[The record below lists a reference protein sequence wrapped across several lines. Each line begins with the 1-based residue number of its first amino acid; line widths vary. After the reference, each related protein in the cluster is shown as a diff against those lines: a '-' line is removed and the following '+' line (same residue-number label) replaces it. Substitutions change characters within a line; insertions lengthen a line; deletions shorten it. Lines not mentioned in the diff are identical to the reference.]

1 MEFQA
6 DCKPVLLIPNE
17 ITGLVRLPVWP
28 LIMLISRSG
37 FPGHLKYGSIVGTV
51 FRPHTM
57 PVFFLILTCAFWG
70 LSFPVVKALHLEQAA
85 RLPGATSQ
93 FLSAW
98 MQVARFGVAA
108 LLLLPFVARDARPTR
123 LELRQGLWIAL
134 WGGLGMGI
142 QADGLAHTD
151 ASISAF
157 LTQAYC
163 IFLPLWACLKHRKAP
178 GARVILA
185 TVLVLTGG
193 AILSGMRLE
202 HLRLGRGEL
211 ETILAAFLFTF
222 QILLLEDPKYAETRG
237 MPVTFV
243 MFVGITALFLP
254 ITAVLARHPADCLL
268 AGASWQ
274 ALVMILFLAS
284 FCSVVAYLLM
294 NIWQPRVPA
303 TEAGLIYTTE
313 PVFTAI
319 YVVFLP
325 GLLSTLINSSY
336 QNETIT
342 QSLLI
347 GGSLIIAANVLMQWK
362 RKAHPPA
369 VAPVQ

>member
-1 MEFQA
+1 
-6 DCKPVLLIPNE
+6 
-17 ITGLVRLPVWP
+17 
-28 LIMLISRSG
+28 
-37 FPGHLKYGSIVGTV
+37 
-51 FRPHTM
+51 M

-70 LSFPVVKALHLEQAA
+70 LSFPLVKALHLEQTA

-98 MQVARFGVAA
+98 MQIARFGLAA
-108 LLLLPFVARDARPTR
+108 LLLLPFVAQGARPTR

-163 IFLPLWACLKHRKAP
+163 IFLPLWVCLKQRQPP
-178 GARVILA
+178 GLRVILA
-185 TVLVLTGG
+185 TVLVLAGG
-193 AILSGMRLE
+193 AILSGVRPD
-202 HLRLGRGEL
+202 HLRLGRGEA

-222 QILLLEDPKYAETRG
+222 QILLLEDPKYGETRG
-237 MPVTFV
+237 IPVTFV
-243 MFVGITALFLP
+243 MFVGITVLFVP
-254 ITAVLARHPADCLL
+254 ITAMLAPHPADCLA

-274 ALVMILFLAS
+274 ALVMLLVLAL
-284 FCSVVAYLLM
+284 FCSVGAYLLM

-325 GLLSTLINSSY
+325 GLLGTLAATTY
-336 QNETIT
+336 QNEAVT
-342 QSLLI
+342 QSMLV
-347 GGSLIIAANVLMQWK
+347 GGSLIIAANVLMQWR
-362 RKAHPPA
+362 RKSQPPA